1 MTPRGLA
8 SHGAPVGM
16 IIAALL
22 AVYFIWGSTY
32 LAIRFVVEE
41 MPPFISA
48 GARFLL
54 AGTVLMIFSR
64 LRGAAWPQWREW
76 RAAAII
82 AFALFLVGHGV
93 VVWVEQF
100 MSSGLTALV
109 VATVPVW
116 MTVIVA
122 FDKSGHAPNWAE
134 YVGLVLGMVGVS
146 LLVNPFAGTGNA
158 DVLGVLM
165 LVGAAFAWAAGSIY
179 SRKAAKPKS
188 RSMGAAAQMLLG
200 GVLLFSFGA
209 LTGEL
214 SRLNPAAITSK
225 SVFSLLYLTVFGS
238 LIAFSAYN
246 WLLQSTHG
254 ILAGTYAFV
263 NPAVALFLGA
273 LLAGEQ
279 LGSRDILASA
289 VILAG
294 VVLITLAKGKQA
306 KPAPVTIAAKEEA

>member
-8 SHGAPVGM
+8 AHGAPVGLV
-16 IIAALL
+16 IAALL
-22 AVYFIWGSTY
+22 AVYIIWGSTY

-48 GARFLL
+48 GARFLI
-54 AGTVLMIFSR
+54 AGTALMIFSR
-64 LRGAAWPQWREW
+64 LRGAAWPKFAEW
-76 RAAAII
+76 RAAAVI
-82 AFALFLVGHGV
+82 AFALFLVGHGL

-116 MTVIVA
+116 MTVILV
-122 FDKSGHAPNWAE
+122 FDRSGHAPGWAE

-158 DVLGVLM
+158 DVLGVVL
-165 LVGAAFAWAAGSIY
+165 LVVAAFAWAAGSLY
-179 SRKAAKPKS
+179 SRRAPRPAS
-188 RSMGAAAQMLLG
+188 HSMGTAAQMLLG

-209 LTGEL
+209 VTGEFA
-214 SRLNPAAITSK
+214 RLNMATITAK
-225 SVFSLLYLTVFGS
+225 SVLSLLYLTVFGS

-246 WLLQSTHG
+246 WLLQSTRG

-263 NPAVALFLGA
+263 NPAVALILGA

-279 LGSRDILASA
+279 LGTRDILASA

-294 VVLITLAKGKQA
+294 VVLITLAKGKFA
-306 KPAPVTIAAKEEA
+306 KPAPVAIAAEKEG